1 MFWMWFL
8 GSGLAIQGFDA
19 HVSHPCGHMLAACLE
34 ALTVEQIA
42 QHSGIGKQIFQMQSI
57 NPIDPKYSAV
67 NYEITFQFKQPT
79 PEGH

>member
-1 MFWMWFL
+1 MWFL

-19 HVSHPCGHMLAACLE
+19 HVSYPCGHMLAACLE